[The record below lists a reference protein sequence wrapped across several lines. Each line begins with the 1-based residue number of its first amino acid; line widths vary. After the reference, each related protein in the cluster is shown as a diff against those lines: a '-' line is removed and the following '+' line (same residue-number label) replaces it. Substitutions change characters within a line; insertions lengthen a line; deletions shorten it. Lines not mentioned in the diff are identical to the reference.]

1 MSRAYTID
9 GTDYP
14 SVTTVLDC
22 LGKGDA
28 LLHWAVKCATLYIR
42 QNRGL
47 GLSLDELLSKAEQ
60 NWKMAK
66 EEAAG
71 IGTEIHDLIEVYIK
85 EGRDAVGKYRPE
97 VTHGFLAFLEW
108 EKAHGVKWIKS
119 EMQIVSHVHG
129 FAGTLDAIC
138 IYEDRPYVIDFK
150 SSKSFY
156 DTFGMQIA
164 AYRKAAEEM
173 GHTIEGTG
181 ILRLDKV
188 TGEPEWKDYSKDYD
202 KDVTAFLKLLDFYY
216 HQKQRRLKNN
226 KFVASAKPKLI
237 NA

>member
-1 MSRAYTID
+1 MSRAYNID
-9 GTDYP
+9 GTEFP

-28 LLHWAVKCATLYIR
+28 LMHWAVGQAMVYIR

-47 GLSLDELLSKAEQ
+47 GLSLDELLEKASK
-60 NWKMAK
+60 NWMTIK

-71 IGTEIHDLIEVYIK
+71 IGSEIHDLIEKYIK
-85 EGRDAVGKYRPE
+85 HGRDAVGTYRPE

-108 EKAHGVKWIKS
+108 EKAHGVKWIQS
-119 EMQIVSHVHG
+119 EMQIVSRVHG
-129 FAGTLDAIC
+129 YAGTLDAIC
-138 IYEDRPYVIDFK
+138 MYEDRPYVIDFK
-150 SSKSFY
+150 SSKGFY

-173 GHTIEGTG
+173 GHTVEGTG
-181 ILRLDKV
+181 ILRLDKL
-188 TGEPEWKDYSKDYD
+188 TGEPEWKDYSANYERDI
-202 KDVTAFLKLLDFYY
+202 ASFLKLLDYWY
-216 HQKQRRLKNN
+216 NAKNRRLRNN
-226 KFVASAKPKLI
+226 KFTLKAKTQTV

>member
-1 MSRAYTID
+1 M
-9 GTDYP
+9 P

-28 LLHWAVKCATLYIR
+28 LMHWAVGQATIYIR

-47 GLSLDELLSKAEQ
+47 GLSLDELLERASK
-60 NWKMAK
+60 NWMTVK

-71 IGTEIHDLIEVYIK
+71 IGSEIHDLIEKYIQHGK
-85 EGRDAVGKYRPE
+85 DAVGQYRPE

-108 EKAHGVKWIKS
+108 ERAHGVKWIKS
-119 EMQIVSHVHG
+119 EFQIVSNVHG
-129 FAGTLDAIC
+129 YAGTLDAIC

-150 SSKSFY
+150 SSKGFY

-173 GHTIEGTG
+173 GHEVQGTG

-188 TGEPEWKDYSKDYD
+188 TGDPEWKDYSANYD
-202 KDVTAFLKLLDFYY
+202 RDITAFLKLLDFFY
-216 HQKQRRLKNN
+216 HAKQRRLKNN
-226 KFVASAKPKLI
+226 KFVSAAKSKSPI
-237 NA
+237 HA

>member
-1 MSRAYTID
+1 MIRSYTID
-9 GTDYP
+9 GVEFP

-28 LLHWAVKCATLYIR
+28 LMHWAVGQATTYIR

-47 GLSLDELLSKAEQ
+47 GLSLDELLEKASK
-60 NWKMAK
+60 NWMTVK

-71 IGTEIHDLIEVYIK
+71 IGSEIHDLIEKYIQHGK
-85 EGRDAVGKYRPE
+85 DAVGQYRPE

-108 EKAHGVKWIKS
+108 ERAHGVKWLKS
-119 EMQIVSHVHG
+119 EFQIVSHVYG
-129 FAGTLDAIC
+129 YAGTLDAIC

-150 SSKSFY
+150 SSKGFY

-164 AYRKAAEEM
+164 AYRLAAEEM
-173 GHTIEGTG
+173 GHKVEGTG

-188 TGEPEWKDYSKDYD
+188 TGDPEWKDYSKTYD
-202 KDVTAFLKLLDFYY
+202 RDQAAFLKLLEFWYTA
-216 HQKQRRLKNN
+216 KKRRLRNN
-226 KFVASAKPKLI
+226 KFVQGSKLQTI